1 MYANGHPAAATTQA
15 DSHPMIS
22 GYDAKT
28 VVSIALELAVKNA
41 ARKKAIKNLNHGFT
55 GIAFEM
61 TASGLLGQ
69 FYATAPP
76 CVRTDVAQ
84 RLFPATTKAGREV
97 VAGSASR
104 QTK

>member
-1 MYANGHPAAATTQA
+1 MYASGHPAAATTQA

-28 VVSIALELAVKNA
+28 VVSIALELAVNNA
-41 ARKKAIKNLNHGFT
+41 ARKEAIKNLNHGFT

-61 TASGLLGQ
+61 TAAGLLGQ

-76 CVRTDVAQ
+76 VSGQMLRSS
-84 RLFPATTKAGREV
+84 LYPATTKAGREV

-104 QTK
+104 QTT